1 MTGPVTLAVVARDAS
16 ASLHER
22 LLATLRGALPRV
34 GVLAPGAFACDL
46 VGTDRLLGAPPV
58 VARRILA
65 RCERAGA
72 FVSIGIAPAPFVAR
86 VLAERT
92 PPGELRTVS
101 DGQSYLAPLSLDT
114 MPLEEKVRD
123 ELALLGLRT
132 IGDFAALPRAA
143 VFDRFGSAV
152 ARAHAL
158 ARGEYGDLVRADAP
172 PRRILVRRVWDDAIV
187 SREQL
192 VFALRGA
199 VDEVEARLATDGL
212 AALRLD
218 LRLVREGAAP
228 LHIDRTI
235 LPPAR
240 ESAALLRSLRWA
252 LEERDDLG
260 HVTGCALGV
269 VEVEPARGRQ
279 IGLFAP
285 DGARW
290 EEAIATARYLRAK
303 LGEGV
308 VLRPRVVDAEA
319 RLPERATEWV
329 EVTR

>member
-1 MTGPVTLAVVARDAS
+1 VSGPVTLAAFARDA
-16 ASLHER
+16 AAQLHER
-22 LLATLRGALPRV
+22 LLGLLHGALPRV

-46 VGTDRLLGAPPV
+46 AGTDRLLGAPPV

-65 RCERAGA
+65 RCERAGMH
-72 FVSIGIAPAPFVAR
+72 VSIGLAPVPFVAR
-86 VLAERT
+86 ALAERT
-92 PPGELRTVS
+92 PPGELRAVS
-101 DGQSYLAPLSLDT
+101 DGRTYLEPLSLDAL
-114 MPLEEKVRD
+114 PLDEKVLG
-123 ELALLGLRT
+123 ELELLGLRT
-132 IGDFAALPRAA
+132 IGDFAALPRGA
-143 VFDRFGSAV
+143 VFERFGSAV

-172 PRRILVRRVWDDAIV
+172 PRRILVRRVWDDAIA

-199 VDEVEARLATDGL
+199 VDEVEAMLAADGV

-218 LRLVREGAAP
+218 LRLVRDGEPP
-228 LHIDRTI
+228 LRIERTI

-260 HVTGCALGV
+260 QITGCALGV

-279 IGLFAP
+279 IGLFAA

-303 LGEGV
+303 LGAGV
-308 VLRPRVVDAEA
+308 VLRPRIADADA
-319 RLPERATEWV
+319 RLPERAAEWA

>member
-1 MTGPVTLAVVARDAS
+1 M
-16 ASLHER
+16 
-22 LLATLRGALPRV
+22 
-34 GVLAPGAFACDL
+34 LAPGAFACDL
-46 VGTDRLLGAPPV
+46 AGTDRLLGAPPV

-92 PPGELRTVS
+92 PPGELRAVS
-101 DGQSYLAPLSLDT
+101 DGQSYLAPLSLDIV
-114 MPLEEKVRD
+114 PLEEKVRD

-228 LHIDRTI
+228 LRIDRTI

-252 LEERDDLG
+252 LEERDDL
-260 HVTGCALGV
+260 